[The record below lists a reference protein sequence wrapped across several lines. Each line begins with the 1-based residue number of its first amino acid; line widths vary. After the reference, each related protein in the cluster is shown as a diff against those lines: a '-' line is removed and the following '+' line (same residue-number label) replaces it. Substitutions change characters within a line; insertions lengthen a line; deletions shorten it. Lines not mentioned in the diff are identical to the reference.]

1 MPGGG
6 RVTRKAGSRTLREQ
20 LTQGDCVVPYFKMF
34 LKYYKL
40 YGQSRINRY
49 ALLRISRMF

>member
-6 RVTRKAGSRTLREQ
+6 RVTRKARSRTLREQ

-34 LKYYKL
+34 LKYYTL
-40 YGQSRINRY
+40 YG
-49 ALLRISRMF
+49 

>member
-20 LTQGDCVVPYFKMF
+20 LTQGDCVVLHF
-34 LKYYKL
+34 
-40 YGQSRINRY
+40 
-49 ALLRISRMF
+49 